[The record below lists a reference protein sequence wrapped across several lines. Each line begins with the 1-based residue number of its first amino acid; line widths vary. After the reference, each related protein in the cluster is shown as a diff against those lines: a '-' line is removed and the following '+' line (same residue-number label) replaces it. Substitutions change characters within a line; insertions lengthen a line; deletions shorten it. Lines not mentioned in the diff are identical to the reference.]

1 MVQLA
6 WSGQGGGPAWAG
18 CRVGSG
24 APDPRST
31 CNDDND
37 NDEDDEG
44 QPDLVMGS
52 QVLPG
57 LAW

>member
-6 WSGQGGGPAWAG
+6 WSGPDGGPAWAD

-31 CNDDND
+31 CNDHDD
-37 NDEDDEG
+37 YNDEDDEG
-44 QPDLVMGS
+44 
-52 QVLPG
+52 
-57 LAW
+57 